1 MISAK
6 LLTYNT
12 SFVNSWYGIVPFP
25 TSEYAFIR
33 KKRNELFQDMYTT
46 DKQLLDLLVNQPNKY

>member
-33 KKRNELFQDMYTT
+33 KKRNALFNEMFAEEKINNDLLELL
-46 DKQLLDLLVNQPNKY
+46 DKQ